1 MPDGSR
7 GPLSAWMADAELCAR
22 LSLGEPLLSLGA
34 LVELRAL
41 LDARQAGQPEAAPPG
56 GCVIEPNE
64 IPPNESVA
72 AERESRQEVPDD
84 STTKA

>member
-1 MPDGSR
+1 
-7 GPLSAWMADAELCAR
+7 MADAEVCAR
-22 LSLGEPLLSLGA
+22 LSFGEPMLSLGA

-41 LDARQAGQPEAAPPG
+41 LDAQQAGQPEAAPLCR
-56 GCVIEPNE
+56 CVIEPTE
-64 IPPNESVA
+64 IPRNESVA

>member
-1 MPDGSR
+1 
-7 GPLSAWMADAELCAR
+7 MADAELCAR
-22 LSLGEPLLSLGA
+22 LSLGEPMLSLGA

-41 LDARQAGQPEAAPPG
+41 LNGRQANQPKATALT
-56 GCVIEPNE
+56 GCGIESAE

-72 AERESRQEVPDD
+72 ADGESRQEVSDD